1 MIITRVKAEE
11 AAGVFGF
18 KLDGILA
25 EDLIIAAYRAEA
37 KKAHPDAG
45 GSTEAF
51 ARVDWAKHALLAW
64 IKQEGTQEAPPVLK
78 KQTCY
83 RCGGLGFTQEQVGFR
98 KGARRQCQRCGGS
111 GDLNFDPDKPA
122 IERNA

>member
-1 MIITRVKAEE
+1 MIITRAKAEE
-11 AAGVFGF
+11 AASVFGF

-25 EDLIIAAYRAEA
+25 EDLIIAAYRTEA

-45 GSTEAF
+45 GSPEAF

-64 IKQEGTQEAPPVLK
+64 IEQEGAQIEAPTLQ
-78 KQTCY
+78 KQKCHK
-83 RCGGLGFTQEQVGFR
+83 CSGLGFTQAHVGFR
-98 KGARRQCQRCGGS
+98 KGARRVCTRCHGS